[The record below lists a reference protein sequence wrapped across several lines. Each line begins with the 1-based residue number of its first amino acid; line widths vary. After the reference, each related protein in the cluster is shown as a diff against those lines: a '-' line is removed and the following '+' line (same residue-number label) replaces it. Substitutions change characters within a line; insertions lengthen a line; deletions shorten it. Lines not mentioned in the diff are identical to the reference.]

1 MCIKDHPEAD
11 TVIGKR
17 LHEIVDACLEI
28 DLSAA
33 AIASKRARLEN
44 DQT

>member
-1 MCIKDHPEAD
+1 MCIKDHSETEPI
-11 TVIGKR
+11 IGKR